1 MENLG
6 FNVYAID
13 FDGTICKSEWPG
25 LGPANEDVIRYIK
38 RIQSYGNKII
48 LWTCR
53 TGKMLEDAVNF
64 CREHGL
70 YFDAVNENLPEC
82 IELYGGDSR
91 KICADVY
98 IDDKSVTELQ
108 VEGFEMLWLTL
119 SASDCRGEKRKG
131 DGDES

>member
-82 IELYGGDSR
+82 IELYGGGDSR

-108 VEGFEMLWLTL
+108 VEGFEMLWRTL
-119 SASDCRGEKRKG
+119 SASDCRGKNGKENY
-131 DGDES
+131 ES